1 MATEG
6 TQIKVLMPSHLYDA
20 LKSEADAAC
29 VTMADLVRLA
39 VMNRYRQQET
49 HRIYDA
55 HRDGLLSTEDAADR
69 LEALG

>member
-6 TQIKVLMPSHLYDA
+6 TQIKVLMPSHLYEA

-39 VMNRYRQQET
+39 VVNRYRQQEV
-49 HRIYDA
+49 RNVYDA
-55 HRDGLLSTEDAADR
+55 HRAGMLTTEQAADR
-69 LEALG
+69 LQEIG